1 MSAFLQTG
9 GAATGAAGEK
19 DGAGEGGEGEG
30 VDGVVLI
37 ADWVDRSVVIVDVA
51 TRRVTGKVAMPF
63 APIHIAHA
71 GDRVYLQDRYTMTV
85 HSRAWPLR
93 EDDSTAFTFA
103 DMDQL
108 CHGLEDGS
116 FLTIN
121 YGRKRVARV
130 TPTTT
135 IWARHMHSSPNDIAV
150 LKDVVLVCGENGSV
164 ERLLLDTGACVHRAP
179 MRTRC
184 MAIYEDELF
193 AYMGDRYQ
201 LTVLGVADGLAR
213 RTIALNDHGEK
224 GIVEQ
229 ILAIHGVLFVDY
241 DGHTVVIDKEHRE
254 LAVIP
259 HAGHMAYVPPPS
271 MTFILK

>member
-9 GAATGAAGEK
+9 GAATGAT
-19 DGAGEGGEGEG
+19 GEGEG

-37 ADWVDRSVVIVDVA
+37 ADWVDRSVIIVDVA

-71 GDRVYLQDRYTMTV
+71 GDRVFLQDLCTKAV

-93 EDDSTAFTFA
+93 EDDSTAFAFVFA
-103 DMDQL
+103 DVV

-116 FLTIN
+116 FLTKN
-121 YGRKRVARV
+121 YGLRRVARV

-135 IWARHMHSSPNDIAV
+135 IWARHMHSPPLDIAV
-150 LKDVVLVCGENGSV
+150 LNDVVLVCGENGTV
-164 ERLLLDTGACVHRAP
+164 ERLLLSTGACVHRAP

-193 AYMGDRYQ
+193 AYMADRYQ

-229 ILAIHGVLFVDY
+229 ILAIHGVLFVNY
-241 DGHTVVIDKEHRE
+241 DGHTVVIDKEHQE
-254 LAVIP
+254 LAAIP

-271 MTFILK
+271 MSFILK